1 VLALASLTVGLFV
14 GLVSLLLLGGGRRDL
29 LARIQGLSPQ
39 RRREQEGEQAVPGFR
54 ERVLLP
60 SLRWLE
66 RSMAR
71 LMPANVTA
79 DLEKSL
85 ALAGVKTTPG
95 AFLAVWVVST
105 LLPVVAV
112 TGLALLMGLPLA
124 LALMGGLVLALVGF
138 AAPLFLLRG
147 ATRQRQRRILRALPD
162 TLDLIAVSVE
172 AGLGLEAALARVTE
186 KLPGPLSDEV
196 SRTLREIAVGRD
208 RHEALTDLGER
219 TGVDDL
225 RTFVL
230 SIVQAEQLG
239 VGIAQTLKAQSD
251 FLRLKRRQQAELAAQ
266 QAPVK
271 MVFPLVFLIFPAMM
285 IVILGP
291 AAINVFDTF
300 LNR

>member
-1 VLALASLTVGLFV
+1 MLALASLSVGLFV
-14 GLVSLLLLGGGRRDL
+14 GLVSFLLLGGGRRDL

-66 RSMAR
+66 KSMAR
-71 LMPANVTA
+71 LMPANLSA
-79 DLEKSL
+79 DVEKSL

-95 AFLAVWVVST
+95 AFLTVWVVST
-105 LLPVVAV
+105 LLPPVAV
-112 TGLALLMGLPLA
+112 TGLALLMGLPVA

-138 AAPLFLLRG
+138 AAPLFWLRG

-219 TGVDDL
+219 TGVDEL

-251 FLRLKRRQQAELAAQ
+251 FLRMRRRQQAELAAQ

-291 AAINVFDTF
+291 AAINLFDTF
-300 LNR
+300 LAR